1 MGDNTTLDMDQYS
14 CSRGSGD
21 AYEHKTKAVAQVQ
34 NKVGATSS
42 ISYMELVKEVAN
54 KGPESQQNIAIRADE
69 KSYSYLQLISS
80 ARRISNLLSKL
91 GLKTVSWK

>member
-1 MGDNTTLDMDQYS
+1 
-14 CSRGSGD
+14 
-21 AYEHKTKAVAQVQ
+21 
-34 NKVGATSS
+34 
-42 ISYMELVKEVAN
+42 MELVKEVAN

-91 GLKTVSWK
+91 GLKTVSWKWRINYESLKLHEACFHLYQAVWAKWKLGWWFKKNFLE